1 MRSKS
6 DHNNGFTLIEL
17 MIVVAIIGI
26 IAAIAVPQFSQ
37 YRTKALNASAQSD
50 ARSGVVIFEAFMAD
64 YAEYPLANGVTTST
78 ITLSN
83 SGGPTSAVWV
93 LSNQVYA
100 GSSGT
105 GSFYTVYSKHLG
117 GNACYTGSDSRPQVI
132 VDASGTASLPLTT
145 VGTCP

>member
-1 MRSKS
+1 MYKKKS
-6 DHNNGFTLIEL
+6 NKGFTLIEL

-26 IAAIAVPQFSQ
+26 IAAIALPQFAI
-37 YRTKALNASAQSD
+37 YRTNALNASAQSD

-64 YAEYPLANGVTTST
+64 FAEYPLANGVTNTP
-78 ITLSN
+78 ITLSH
-83 SGGPTSAVWV
+83 SGGATSVVWV

-105 GSFYTVYSKHLG
+105 GPSYTIYSKHLG
-117 GNACYTGSDSRPQVI
+117 GNECYIATDSRPQVLL
-132 VDASGTASLPLTT
+132 DATGTASAPLTT